1 MRCLRSDVKFTEYSP
16 AELDLGFAGGLA
28 AMPVRY
34 QQTLAGLARSI
45 AASNPRGR
53 VISVSGSQGSGKST
67 LSAYLVDLLRERYG
81 LTSALLSLDDFYL
94 TRHERAGLAEQVHPL
109 LRTRGVPGTHAV
121 ALMQQSVSEL
131 RSGGTALV
139 PRFDKSSD
147 DRFPEPEPLGP
158 VDLVVCEGWCWGAV
172 PQPSA
177 ALDNP
182 LNALEREQDPDGAW
196 RHYVNRQL
204 ESYQQ
209 LFATDAHIHLQV
221 PSMDAVYTWRW
232 QQEQDLR
239 KTGAGS
245 RIMSESEVRAF
256 IAYYERLTRWMLETM
271 PARADVLV
279 ALGEDHAIRQVR
291 YR

>member
-1 MRCLRSDVKFTEYSP
+1 MRCRRSDVKFTEFSP
-16 AELDLGFAGGLA
+16 AELDLGFSGGLA
-28 AMPVRY
+28 AMPALY

-45 AASNPRGR
+45 VESNPRGR

-81 LTSALLSLDDFYL
+81 VTSALLSLDDFYL
-94 TRHERAGLAEQVHPL
+94 TRRQRAELAESVHPL
-109 LRTRGVPGTHAV
+109 LRTRGVPGTHAA

-147 DRFPEPEPLGP
+147 DRFPEPEPVGP
-158 VDLVVCEGWCWGAV
+158 VDLVVCEGWCWGAA
-172 PQPSA
+172 PQPAA

-196 RHYVNRQL
+196 RRYVNTQL
-204 ESYQQ
+204 DGYQS

-221 PSMDAVYTWRW
+221 PSMDVVYAWRW
-232 QQEQDLR
+232 QQEQDLQ
-239 KTGAGS
+239 KTGTGS

-271 PARADVLV
+271 PARADVLIT
-279 ALGEDHAIRQVR
+279 LGEDHGIRQVR

>member
-1 MRCLRSDVKFTEYSP
+1 MRCRRSDVKFTEFSP
-16 AELDLGFAGGLA
+16 AELDLGFSGGLA
-28 AMPVRY
+28 AMPALY
-34 QQTLAGLARSI
+34 QQILAGLARSI
-45 AASNPRGR
+45 VESNPRGR

-81 LTSALLSLDDFYL
+81 VTSALLSLDDFYL
-94 TRHERAGLAEQVHPL
+94 TRRQRAELAESVHPL
-109 LRTRGVPGTHAV
+109 LRTRGVPGTHAA

-147 DRFPEPEPLGP
+147 DRFPEPEPVGP
-158 VDLVVCEGWCWGAV
+158 VDLVVCEGWCWGAA
-172 PQPSA
+172 PQPAA

-196 RHYVNRQL
+196 RRYVNTQL
-204 ESYQQ
+204 DGYQS

-221 PSMDAVYTWRW
+221 PSMDVVYAWRW
-232 QQEQDLR
+232 QQEQDLQ
-239 KTGAGS
+239 KTGTGS

-271 PARADVLV
+271 PARADVLIT
-279 ALGEDHAIRQVR
+279 LGEDHGIRQVR

>member
-1 MRCLRSDVKFTEYSP
+1 MRCPRSDVKFTEFSP
-16 AELDLGFAGGLA
+16 AELDLGFSGGLA
-28 AMPVRY
+28 AMPALY
-34 QQTLAGLARSI
+34 QQILAGLARSI
-45 AASNPRGR
+45 VESNPRGR

-67 LSAYLVDLLRERYG
+67 LSAYLVDLLHERYG
-81 LTSALLSLDDFYL
+81 VTSALLSLDDFYL
-94 TRHERAGLAEQVHPL
+94 TRQQRAELAENVHPL
-109 LRTRGVPGTHAV
+109 LRTRGVPGTHAA

-147 DRFPEPEPLGP
+147 DRFPEPEPVGP
-158 VDLVVCEGWCWGAV
+158 VDLVVCEGWCWGAA
-172 PQPSA
+172 PQPAA

-196 RHYVNRQL
+196 RRYVNTQL
-204 ESYQQ
+204 DGYQS

-221 PSMDAVYTWRW
+221 PSMDVVYAWRW
-232 QQEQDLR
+232 QQEQDLQ
-239 KTGAGS
+239 KTGTGS

-271 PARADVLV
+271 PARADVLIT
-279 ALGEDHAIRQVR
+279 LGEDHGIRQVR